1 MSKVTIPE
9 GLPGWIQDHLRRYLE
24 SDGED
29 GHMWSAPGAAG
40 TGPVPTLLLTT
51 TGRRSGD
58 ARILPLIYSE
68 VEDAHVIIASR
79 GGHPQ
84 HPSWYLNL
92 VAEPEVGVQVGP
104 RRFRARARTAEGEER
119 SALWKQM
126 LGVWPAYAEYQ
137 ERTEREIPVVV
148 LEALES

>member
-9 GLPGWIQDHLRRYLE
+9 GLPGWIQDHLRRYLK

-29 GHMWSAPGAAG
+29 GHMWDPPGAAG

-58 ARILPLIYSE
+58 ARILPLIYGE
-68 VEDAHVIIASR
+68 AEGAQVVIASR

-104 RRFRARARTAEGEER
+104 RRFRATARTAEGEER
-119 SALWKQM
+119 SALWKLM
-126 LGVWPAYAEYQ
+126 LGVWPAYGQYQ
-137 ERTEREIPVVV
+137 ERTRREIPVVV
-148 LEALES
+148 LEPRES